1 MNKYIY
7 QGKVRKRHCFYYYST
22 GKVENG
28 LVHVVHTV
36 SKDDL
41 YYTQDEFN
49 KLFKLLKNNAYV

>member
-7 QGKVRKRHCFYYYST
+7 QGKVNNPSNISSYYST

-28 LVHVVHTV
+28 LVHVVHTM

-41 YYTQDEFN
+41 YYTQSEFN
-49 KLFKLLKNNAYV
+49 KLFKLLK

>member
-41 YYTQDEFN
+41 YYTQNEFN
-49 KLFKLLKNNAYV
+49 KLFKLFK